1 MTKLPKDT
9 QHFSLQQMDAMD
21 SFLHVDKKVQLDQL
35 NKLNYLI
42 KQYMLNV
49 PFENI
54 TVQNKEGVDINLDSL
69 FHKIIESN
77 RGGYCYEMNTL
88 FKHYL
93 LQKGYDACNVS
104 ATVRT
109 PDGWARAHSHM
120 SILVKLDRLYVADV
134 GFGDLPTKSI
144 PIMTED
150 EAIVIKD
157 VNGEYRAVEVE
168 GGFEVQKFVD
178 DAFQT
183 LYHAVYEPR
192 DLQFF
197 AESIEFNQHHPNS
210 IFVKKLIVTKPLPD
224 GRITMSERHLTVT
237 RQSGKKVLLVTKDNY
252 RTLLKQYFNMDVS
265 IKILE

>member
-1 MTKLPKDT
+1 MTKLPKDA

-21 SFLHVDKKVQLDQL
+21 SFLHANKTAQL
-35 NKLNYLI
+35 NQLNQLNHLM
-42 KQYMLNV
+42 KQYMLKV
-49 PFENI
+49 SFENI
-54 TVQNKEGVDINLDSL
+54 TVQNKEGVDLNLNSL

-93 LQKGYDACNVS
+93 LQKGYDAYNVS

-120 SILVKLDRLYVADV
+120 SLLVKLDRLYVVDV
-134 GFGDLPTKSI
+134 GFGDLPTKAI

-150 EAIVIKD
+150 EAVVIKD
-157 VNGEYRAVEVE
+157 VNGEYRAIEVD
-168 GGFEVQKFVD
+168 GGFVVQKLVD

-183 LYHAVYEPR
+183 LYRADFEPR

-197 AESIEFNQHHPNS
+197 AESIEFNQHNPNS
-210 IFVKKLIVTKPLPD
+210 IFVKKLIVTKPLLD
-224 GRITMSERHLTVT
+224 GRVTMSEHHLTVMS
-237 RQSGKKVLLVTKDNY
+237 RGEKKVYPLTKDNY
-252 RTLLKQYFNMDVS
+252 HTLLKQYFNMDVC
-265 IKILE
+265 IKMME